1 MNSELLIGTNNPGKL
16 LELQALL
23 SGLGLRLHTPASLG
37 IALEI
42 EESGTTY
49 KENARIKAR
58 TFCEVSGLPVLADD
72 TGLEVAS
79 LGGAPGLHSK
89 RFSPNPHATDT
100 DRRKLLLKKLAGKP
114 RPWTSRFVC
123 TAAFALPGGKNFFF
137 EGECPG
143 EIIPRER
150 GENGFGYDRIFLVSA
165 ARQTMAELPF
175 IEKNRLSHRARAVK
189 GIIPLIREN
198 I

>member
-89 RFSPNPHATDT
+89 RVSPHPHATDA
-100 DRRKLLLKKLAGKP
+100 DRRKRLLKKLAGKP
-114 RPWTSRFVC
+114 RAWTARFVC

>member
-89 RFSPNPHATDT
+89 RFSPNPHATDA
-100 DRRKLLLKKLAGKP
+100 DRRKLLLQI
-114 RPWTSRFVC
+114 SRFVC